1 MYNCANVKLC
11 NYAKLNVQCDSL
23 FDCDLCQP
31 ACEDTLLRTCDDLLA
46 ISALLQLIV
55 TPVGKVASLGLKR

>member
-1 MYNCANVKLC
+1 MQFFNCAKF
-11 NYAKLNVQCDSL
+11 NVQFDSL
-23 FDCDLCQP
+23 SDCDHCQP

-46 ISALLQLIV
+46 ICALLQLLV